1 MKKIWRKPQLC
12 VQEVSL
18 EVTAYQSSDIDIV
31 I

>member
-12 VQEVSL
+12 VQEASL